1 MTGSNPPS
9 PAKVELFDRLMA
21 VKWLPEYTDAELAEH
36 GTTRDEMM
44 AASNA
49 KAVRL
54 VWVRPDLAASLEED
68 RRPRLRRGDDGDDAE
83 APVEGLSQR
92 PAAAA

>member
-54 VWVRPDLAASLEED
+54 VWVRTGSGGIAG
-68 RRPRLRRGDDGDDAE
+68 RRPAT
-83 APVEGLSQR
+83 APTTR
-92 PAAAA
+92 